1 MPRTRNCHL
10 HVYERLWI
18 VSQNRR
24 IGAGNQNRARFFRR
38 LRRII
43 VLFRVAVRIVQGLI
57 TIAMHHVKE
66 RHDAHVVTVWLC
78 VNPTVGIC
86 QIEVVLADALHIV
99 WGYELQMGKSVRLGV
114 LTVGGTSGLNGIHG
128 HGDGCVTNC
137 MDVDCVSSQVRP
149 LNVLVENCRRMFW
162 YAVGNNALPGVIAIL
177 LDEIGNRL
185 VRSIFIGLGAN
196 VHAYRR
202 IYIHIPF
209 YRECAIRVLLED
221 RLQVRHRPWGIA
233 QSGRNVVG
241 IGLRYAVGI
250 HFHGVG
256 TGQGICGILSTN

>member
-86 QIEVVLADALHIV
+86 QIEVALADALHIV

-114 LTVGGTSGLNGIHG
+114 LTVGGTSGL
-128 HGDGCVTNC
+128 
-137 MDVDCVSSQVRP
+137 
-149 LNVLVENCRRMFW
+149 
-162 YAVGNNALPGVIAIL
+162 
-177 LDEIGNRL
+177 IGNYLATAGRPNQEDL
-185 VRSIFIGLGAN
+185 QMIDDLELTWHDDRVGDLD
-196 VHAYRR
+196 
-202 IYIHIPF
+202 P
-209 YRECAIRVLLED
+209 AIAPSAPAPASPWQLPVL
-221 RLQVRHRPWGIA
+221 
-233 QSGRNVVG
+233 S
-241 IGLRYAVGI
+241 
-250 HFHGVG
+250 
-256 TGQGICGILSTN
+256 